1 MIKTISNKLKT
12 INIKIKY
19 MVNNSNIAHMLFKI
33 SHCTLL
39 LGQDLLHNSLY
50 IIAQFQQ
57 EYHRTLDPTEVG
69 TGCIG
74 RAGKCTA
81 IQRQA

>member
-1 MIKTISNKLKT
+1 MIKTISNKLKK

-50 IIAQFQQ
+50 IIAQF
-57 EYHRTLDPTEVG
+57 
-69 TGCIG
+69 
-74 RAGKCTA
+74 
-81 IQRQA
+81 